1 MKNIKFYLTKIFVC
15 VYIFSSYPKQIVYNI
30 QIYNIIWNF
39 TLRNFSKK
47 SSLVEDVHNYL
58 RESIVNLSLKPGEQL
73 NELALI
79 KKLGISRSPLREAF
93 RLLEAEGFVIR
104 YRGKGVY
111 VREVTANDVMEL
123 FSIRAALES
132 LAAELAASTL
142 TDKELQGI
150 EKITKKMEQVA
161 QKGDIRAYGKLNFD
175 FHREIVKGARN
186 KRLEEMIKN
195 AGRQSMWFF
204 FATLYFKKSL
214 NYAMDSHREVYLA
227 LKGRDGKRAA
237 ECVKNHINDGAKN
250 ILKYFVSVG
259 TESP

>member
-1 MKNIKFYLTKIFVC
+1 LNIIYKYT
-15 VYIFSSYPKQIVYNI
+15 
-30 QIYNIIWNF
+30 IYNFGVALKNF
-39 TLRNFSKK
+39 REKP
-47 SSLVEDVHNYL
+47 SLVEDVRDYL
-58 RESIVNLSLKPGEQL
+58 RDSIVNLSLKPGEQL

-79 KKLGISRSPLREAF
+79 KKLNISRSPIREAF
-93 RLLEAEGFVIR
+93 RLLEGEGFVIR

-111 VREVTANDVMEL
+111 VREVTANDVIEL
-123 FSIRAALES
+123 FPIRAVLES
-132 LAAELAASTL
+132 LAAELAASNL

-161 QKGDIRAYGKLNFD
+161 KKGDIRAYGKLNFD

-214 NYAMDSHREVYLA
+214 NYAMSSHREVYLA
-227 LKGRDGKRAA
+227 LKSRDGKRAA
-237 ECVKNHINDGAKN
+237 ECVKNHINDGATS
-250 ILKYFVSVG
+250 ILEYFPLEG
-259 TESP
+259 KGQGEKED